1 MWHNFNF
8 QKVFIIIIIYSDVK
22 KNDYKNVSKV
32 KVYTVLQTLW
42 VIFSF
47 FFLLLVFSRCEP

>member
-8 QKVFIIIIIYSDVK
+8 QKVFIIIIYSDVK